1 MILNSFNFLI
11 VLPLVLFMYII
22 VLKLCQNSRYSSIIS
37 SALLTSISYGFFISY
52 QPAGALFLFGIT
64 LLSYLFALWIERQD
78 GSSKIHKKLIITISV
93 LIVLLPLAIF
103 KYSGFVLRT
112 AEEIALYLGL
122 GLHTASDTLD
132 LIFIP
137 LGISFFTFQS
147 LSYVWDVYRGKFK
160 AEHNFLYFML
170 FVGFFPQISSGPIS
184 KAEELPPQ
192 IKDKKPITD
201 SDLTEGVRIMMW
213 GYVLKTVIADRLAL
227 FVNPVFADYSNFS
240 GVTCLIASIF
250 FTLQIY
256 GDFAGYSLIAI
267 GIGRLF
273 GFKLINNFRQPLLS
287 KSITEFWRRWHISLS
302 RWLKENVYIALGGNR
317 KGRLHTYGNIMATF
331 IVSGIWHGANMTF
344 VLWGA
349 INGFAQCIERLFGF
363 NKDNGE
369 RFIGALKMLI
379 TFTIVVTAFVIFRM
393 PTITDGLN
401 ILKRIVTLE
410 PGVSLPMNNTEILFT
425 SFAVLV
431 LIFAEFFQ
439 EYAPT
444 FSLLR
449 NKNML
454 IRSVT
459 LMALIFMILT
469 MGVLD
474 SSQFIYV
481 KF

>member
-1 MILNSFNFLI
+1 MHIIITQTMILNSFNFLI

-184 KAEELPPQ
+184 KAEELQPQ
-192 IKDKKPITD
+192 IKDKTPITD
-201 SDLTEGVRIMMW
+201 SDLT
-213 GYVLKTVIADRLAL
+213 
-227 FVNPVFADYSNFS
+227 
-240 GVTCLIASIF
+240 
-250 FTLQIY
+250 
-256 GDFAGYSLIAI
+256 
-267 GIGRLF
+267 
-273 GFKLINNFRQPLLS
+273 
-287 KSITEFWRRWHISLS
+287 
-302 RWLKENVYIALGGNR
+302 
-317 KGRLHTYGNIMATF
+317 
-331 IVSGIWHGANMTF
+331 
-344 VLWGA
+344 
-349 INGFAQCIERLFGF
+349 
-363 NKDNGE
+363 
-369 RFIGALKMLI
+369 
-379 TFTIVVTAFVIFRM
+379 
-393 PTITDGLN
+393 
-401 ILKRIVTLE
+401 
-410 PGVSLPMNNTEILFT
+410 
-425 SFAVLV
+425 
-431 LIFAEFFQ
+431 
-439 EYAPT
+439 
-444 FSLLR
+444 
-449 NKNML
+449 
-454 IRSVT
+454 
-459 LMALIFMILT
+459 
-469 MGVLD
+469 
-474 SSQFIYV
+474 
-481 KF
+481 